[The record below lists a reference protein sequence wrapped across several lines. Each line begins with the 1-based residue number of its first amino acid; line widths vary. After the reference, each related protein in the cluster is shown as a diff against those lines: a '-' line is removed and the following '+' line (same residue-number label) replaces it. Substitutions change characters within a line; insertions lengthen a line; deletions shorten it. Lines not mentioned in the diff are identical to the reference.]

1 MEIIDEVLTCI
12 RLWLCWNAD
21 EDDLL
26 ENEKLTQTNSRRQ
39 ILEVI
44 PFALEDS
51 NNYAE
56 IRIEL

>member
-1 MEIIDEVLTCI
+1 MEVLTCI

-26 ENEKLTQTNSRRQ
+26 ENEKLTQTNSRKQ

-51 NNYAE
+51 NNYVE